1 MLAIGFLAA
10 SWASP
15 DAGGARQRP
24 PVRAARARPPAMA
37 LPALPAL
44 QPAVLRASAAS
55 VGDLL
60 TCCGLGFAATRCG
73 LVDKPSLQALA
84 RIVYRVFLPSL
95 LLTNVATTVASGAL
109 RSLLPIPI
117 AAWVQI
123 SLGLLVASALLPLL
137 RIKRDSPDGKEVQV
151 LSAFG
156 NSGVLPLLF
165 VERLFAHAADATLK
179 PRAISYVSMFLL
191 GWSPAFWT
199 GGYALLGGTL
209 GDEAAAREKDG
220 AQAAARQT
228 TPTALRWPL
237 SLLSTPTA
245 SRVLTPP
252 IIACVC
258 GLVVGAVPPLR
269 ALLLP
274 PAAGGAAPLP
284 FYSCLQTFG
293 KAYAPAA
300 LLVLAGSL
308 ASADAATKGGGGAK
322 GDGDGYLRHR
332 VPQLVAISLARFAL
346 VPLATAALLAAAS
359 AAGLVPA
366 DPLLHFM
373 LLMQSCMPSAQ
384 NSVLALQVRG
394 APERATLMARM
405 LLVVYVAAAVP
416 LSLLITCFLQATG
429 VGAML

>member
-1 MLAIGFLAA
+1 MLAISFLAA

-24 PVRAARARPPAMA
+24 PVRAARARRRRWRCRRCGGPAG
-37 LPALPAL
+37 
-44 QPAVLRASAAS
+44 RAPRVGGG

-60 TCCGLGFAATRCG
+60 TCCGLGFAATRYG
-73 LVDKPSLQALA
+73 LIDKPSLQALS

-199 GGYALLGGTL
+199 GGHALLGGTL

-220 AQAAARQT
+220 AQAAAQR
-228 TPTALRWPL
+228 PRRRCCAGR
-237 SLLSTPTA
+237 
-245 SRVLTPP
+245 SR
-252 IIACVC
+252 C
-258 GLVVGAVPPLR
+258 
-269 ALLLP
+269 
-274 PAAGGAAPLP
+274 
-284 FYSCLQTFG
+284 
-293 KAYAPAA
+293 
-300 LLVLAGSL
+300 
-308 ASADAATKGGGGAK
+308 
-322 GDGDGYLRHR
+322 
-332 VPQLVAISLARFAL
+332 
-346 VPLATAALLAAAS
+346 
-359 AAGLVPA
+359 
-366 DPLLHFM
+366 
-373 LLMQSCMPSAQ
+373 
-384 NSVLALQVRG
+384 
-394 APERATLMARM
+394 
-405 LLVVYVAAAVP
+405 
-416 LSLLITCFLQATG
+416 
-429 VGAML
+429 

>member
-1 MLAIGFLAA
+1 M
-10 SWASP
+10 
-15 DAGGARQRP
+15 
-24 PVRAARARPPAMA
+24 
-37 LPALPAL
+37 
-44 QPAVLRASAAS
+44 
-55 VGDLL
+55 
-60 TCCGLGFAATRCG
+60 
-73 LVDKPSLQALA
+73 
-84 RIVYRVFLPSL
+84 
-95 LLTNVATTVASGAL
+95 
-109 RSLLPIPI
+109 
-117 AAWVQI
+117 
-123 SLGLLVASALLPLL
+123 
-137 RIKRDSPDGKEVQV
+137 
-151 LSAFG
+151 
-156 NSGVLPLLF
+156 LPLLF

-220 AQAAARQT
+220 AQAAAQQT

-252 IIACVC
+252 IIACMC
-258 GLVVGAVPPLR
+258 GLVVGAVPPPAR
-269 ALLLP
+269 AAAAARRRRRGTASLLLV
-274 PAAGGAAPLP
+274 PADL
-284 FYSCLQTFG
+284 G

-300 LLVLAGSL
+300 LLVLAGSP
-308 ASADAATKGGGGAK
+308 ASADAATKGGGGAR
-322 GDGDGYLRHR
+322 DGDGYLRHR

-405 LLVVYVAAAVP
+405 LLVVYVAAAIR
-416 LSLLITCFLQATG
+416 SRS
-429 VGAML
+429 

>member
-1 MLAIGFLAA
+1 MLAISFLAA

-24 PVRAARARPPAMA
+24 PVRAARARAPAMA

-60 TCCGLGFAATRCG
+60 TCCGLGFAATRYG
-73 LVDKPSLQALA
+73 LIDKPSLQALS

-252 IIACVC
+252 IIACMC

-308 ASADAATKGGGGAK
+308 ASADAAKKGGGGTK